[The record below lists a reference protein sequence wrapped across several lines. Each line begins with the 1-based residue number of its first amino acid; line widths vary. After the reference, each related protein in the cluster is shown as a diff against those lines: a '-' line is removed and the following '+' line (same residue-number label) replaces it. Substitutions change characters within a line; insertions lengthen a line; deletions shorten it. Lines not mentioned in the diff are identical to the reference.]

1 MKSLKR
7 NLVMVLVLA
16 LALSSFSFAD
26 VTALSTKGFL
36 AGEEMN
42 EKVKRDGALGLFL
55 TYAPEIYDEMVALK
69 DNHVAIH
76 TEITAIKDQ
85 LKAIRESRKAD
96 KKNLGQEMKS
106 QYATALK
113 NKEMTREEA
122 KAAIKV
128 ALANQS
134 RQKLIDET
142 YKAQLEAL
150 RLEINANREERLAVR
165 ASIKTALAD
174 KENID
179 EVLLNTLLKELG
191 DLRVAHYALDEEH
204 LSILEDIL
212 AAEKQF
218 SETSKKSGDE
228 SLIFFVFTYG
238 SQHG

>member
-1 MKSLKR
+1 
-7 NLVMVLVLA
+7 MVLVLA
-16 LALSSFSFAD
+16 LALSSFSFAE
-26 VTALSTKGFL
+26 VKGPSANGFI

-42 EKVKRDGALGLFL
+42 EKVKGDGALGLFEK
-55 TYAPEIYDEMVALK
+55 YAPEIYDEMVALK
-69 DNHVAIH
+69 DDHVAIH

-96 KKNLGQEMKS
+96 KKNLGQEMKA
-106 QYATALK
+106 QYADAIK

-122 KAAIKV
+122 KAAIKE

-134 RQKLIDET
+134 GQKLIDENF
-142 YKAQLEAL
+142 KAQLEAL
-150 RLEINANREERLAVR
+150 RVELEANREARLAVR

-179 EVLLNTLLKELG
+179 EELLNTLLNELG

-212 AAEKQF
+212 AAVQ
-218 SETSKKSGDE
+218 T
-228 SLIFFVFTYG
+228 I
-238 SQHG
+238 